1 MRLISVNED
10 GYGAGV
16 SIINLQSLD
25 SMGISKSDKTVN
37 KFSLGNQ
44 NQVNIQKSELPKEV
58 SLPINFFEKMKNIY
72 LEPELR

>member
-37 KFSLGNQ
+37 KFSLGN
-44 NQVNIQKSELPKEV
+44 
-58 SLPINFFEKMKNIY
+58 
-72 LEPELR
+72 